1 MTPDARLGQFLRARR
16 ELVRPEDVGLET
28 VGRRRV
34 AGLRREEVATL
45 AGISSDYYLRLE
57 QGRGHRPSA
66 RVLAALARAL
76 QLDEQASA
84 HMQTLSRPSTERRRP
99 IDIEGVSA
107 HLAHLLTLWTTTPAF
122 VESRYMDVLAAND
135 LAVAL
140 SPAFVPGVNIVRA
153 VFLDEELRGLLADW
167 EDVARTVVAQLRS
180 LTADEVED
188 LRLSALVGELS
199 GKSPEF
205 ERLWARHDVHARGI
219 PSRVFNH
226 PHVGRLEL
234 RTEKFFVSDT
244 AQLLIV
250 YHAEPGTA
258 SAEALRRLVG
268 SD

>member
-1 MTPDARLGQFLRARR
+1 
-16 ELVRPEDVGLET
+16 
-28 VGRRRV
+28 
-34 AGLRREEVATL
+34 
-45 AGISSDYYLRLE
+45 
-57 QGRGHRPSA
+57 
-66 RVLAALARAL
+66 
-76 QLDEQASA
+76 
-84 HMQTLSRPSTERRRP
+84 
-99 IDIEGVSA
+99 
-107 HLAHLLTLWTTTPAF
+107 
-122 VESRYMDVLAAND
+122 MDVLAAND

-244 AQLLIV
+244 GQLLIV

>member
-66 RVLAALARAL
+66 RVLASLARAL
-76 QLDEQASA
+76 QLDEEATA
-84 HMQTLSRPSTERRRP
+84 HLQTLSRPSAGRQP
-99 IDIEGVSA
+99 IDSKGVSA
-107 HLAHLLTLWTTTPAF
+107 HLAQLLTLWTTTPAF
-122 VESRYMDVLAAND
+122 VESRYMDVLAANA
-135 LAVAL
+135 LAGAL

-153 VFLDEELRGLLADW
+153 VFLDEELRGFLADW

-180 LTADEVED
+180 LTAEEGED
-188 LRLSALVGELS
+188 TRLSALVGELS
-199 GKSPEF
+199 RKSPEF
-205 ERLWARHDVHARGI
+205 ERFWARHDVHARGI
-219 PSRVFNH
+219 PTRVFNH
-226 PHVGRLEL
+226 PLVGPLEL
-234 RTEKFFVSDT
+234 RTEKFFVSGT
-244 AQLLIV
+244 GQLLIV

-258 SAEALRRLVG
+258 SAEALRHLAG